1 MNSTYTLYSVSGSKP
16 ATVTLPSA
24 PGFGTTTGGRLEAG
38 EVTTISLVTSS
49 RDLGSLLY
57 WSEID
62 AAVTASTDTMGAS
75 GAPFIDWKA
84 HMAQAVSM
92 G

>member
-1 MNSTYTLYSVSGSKP
+1 M
-16 ATVTLPSA
+16 
-24 PGFGTTTGGRLEAG
+24 
-38 EVTTISLVTSS
+38 TTISLVTSS